1 MLAPRAR
8 AIEGDR
14 ITAIHRLQGESTRFA
29 DAVLEPAPADVA
41 QRLEQWRNYY
51 RMGVRGPVEWVIL
64 PSTGPPRLPTLDRPA
79 IWNSKA
85 DGWARRHLGMIVQM
99 SVFTGAA
106 FILLLMRSNDLTA
119 GLCVL
124 ALAFS
129 AVGGGGPLLGEERI
143 LPFGCRDA
151 DRLRVDREPAG
162 LSDHR
167 SGDPLLPD
175 AIAPARS
182 HAVAAR
188 DSGRRGAAARHSGTG
203 HRALPCG
210 RRRCPWPRASGT
222 PRIRASTTAP
232 SPSRWRSTCSRS
244 SKACIATAST
254 TTPTSGA
261 GSGWRSTPPCPA
273 SSPTRSRTA
282 SRSSPR
288 SSIVEPPEYPVA

>member
-106 FILLLMRSNDLTA
+106 LILLLMRSYDLTA

-129 AVGGGGPLLGEERI
+129 ARRRRRSPARRGTNPAAWR
-143 LPFGCRDA
+143 RDS
-151 DRLRVDREPAG
+151 DRLRVDRKPAR

-167 SGDPLLPD
+167 FGDPLLPD

-188 DSGRRGAAARHSGTG
+188 DSSRCGAAARHSGAG
-203 HRALPCG
+203 HCVLS
-210 RRRCPWPRASGT
+210 RRPGRCPWPRGMGRHASGRLLRRFRRRAGDQRARGARRRVSLPLQPQRQRAAADQDGALHRRARH
-222 PRIRASTTAP
+222 PRLRPPRRHPDRRHAFQSRGAP
-232 SPSRWRSTCSRS
+232 SIQRL
-244 SKACIATAST
+244 
-254 TTPTSGA
+254 
-261 GSGWRSTPPCPA
+261 
-273 SSPTRSRTA
+273 
-282 SRSSPR
+282 
-288 SSIVEPPEYPVA
+288 